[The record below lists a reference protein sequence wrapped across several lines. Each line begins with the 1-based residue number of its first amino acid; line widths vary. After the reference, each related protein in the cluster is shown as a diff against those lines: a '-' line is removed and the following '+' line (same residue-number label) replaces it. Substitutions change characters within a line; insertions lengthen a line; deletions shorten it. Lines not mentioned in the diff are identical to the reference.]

1 MDCHVPRS
9 PCPSPRVAVLS
20 PHRLSLILAVLTQ
33 SGCIAKSHDEF
44 MGERVKSWTF
54 GGANA
59 LDYFSEEGFKKFQ
72 DTVEEKGYTLE

>member
-1 MDCHVPRS
+1 
-9 PCPSPRVAVLS
+9 
-20 PHRLSLILAVLTQ
+20 
-33 SGCIAKSHDEF
+33 

-72 DTVEEKGYTLE
+72 DTVEEKGYTLEGLGWEGGATEPAATEMPGEEGPAAAVAEA